1 MKGRTVIVGG
11 AGFLGTSIAREF
23 AQSREVLVLDTASRL
38 QGAAEWLGDTP
49 SAVLNFPR
57 DLSAAPDLFAGADAL
72 VYLSWT
78 STPASSMN
86 DLAGDAL
93 ENVVAS
99 ARIFEEAGRAG
110 VRRVVFSS
118 SGGTV
123 YGNPETVPVPED
135 AARNPLSGY
144 GASKLAAEHFL
155 HVAAARDGFSGVSLR
170 VGNPYGPFQ
179 LRGAAI
185 GIIAQFLNSIARGQ
199 APEIWG
205 DGMVVRD
212 FLHVDD
218 VISAFQH
225 AVDAREIASGAYNV
239 GSGYGTSVLDV
250 WQLIR
255 TITGTKIAPIHKPS
269 RGFDVEAIY
278 LDTSRFRSA
287 TGWEP
292 IVSLSE
298 GIQRLW
304 DQTRTMHMP

>member
-1 MKGRTVIVGG
+1 MKGKTVIVGG
-11 AGFLGTSIAREF
+11 AGFLGTSIARDL
-23 AQSREVLVLDTASRL
+23 AQTRDVLVVDTASRL
-38 QGAAEWLGDTP
+38 QAAAEWLGDTP
-49 SAVLNFPR
+49 SAVLEFPD
-57 DLSAAPDLFAGADAL
+57 DLSAAPDLIAGADAL
-72 VYLSWT
+72 VCLSWT
-78 STPASSMN
+78 STPSSSMN

-110 VRRVVFSS
+110 VRRVVFAS

-123 YGNPETVPVPED
+123 YGNPETVPVPEE

-185 GIIAQFLNSIARGQ
+185 GIIAQFLNSIARGET
-199 APEIWG
+199 PEIWG

-218 VISAFQH
+218 VISAFRH
-225 AVDAREIASGAYNV
+225 AVDVADIPSGAYNV
-239 GSGYGTSVLDV
+239 GSGQGTSVLDV
-250 WQLIR
+250 WALIR
-255 TITGTKIAPIHKPS
+255 TITGTRIDPIHKPS
-269 RGFDVEAIY
+269 RGFDVETIY
-278 LDTSRFRSA
+278 LDTRRLRAA
-287 TGWEP
+287 TGWAP
-292 IVSLSE
+292 RVSLRE

-304 DQTRTMHMP
+304 DETRTRQVE